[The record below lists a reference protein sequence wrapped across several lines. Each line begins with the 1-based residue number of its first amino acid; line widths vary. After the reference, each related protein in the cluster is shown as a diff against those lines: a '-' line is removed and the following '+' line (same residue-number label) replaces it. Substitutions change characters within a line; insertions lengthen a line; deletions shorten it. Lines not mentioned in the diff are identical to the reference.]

1 VPFAQE
7 CNDTVNGS
15 IRERIFNTLVKCTPA
30 TTFMEEEMFK
40 TIDFVTQ
47 ADDNAERAVVCDVG
61 WSIVHL
67 FLIK

>member
-1 VPFAQE
+1 
-7 CNDTVNGS
+7 
-15 IRERIFNTLVKCTPA
+15 
-30 TTFMEEEMFK
+30 MEEEMFK